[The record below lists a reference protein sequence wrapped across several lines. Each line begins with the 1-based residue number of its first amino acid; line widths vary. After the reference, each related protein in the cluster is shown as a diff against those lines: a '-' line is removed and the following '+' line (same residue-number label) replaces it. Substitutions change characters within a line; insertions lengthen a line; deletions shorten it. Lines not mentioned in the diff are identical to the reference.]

1 MTQIV
6 NVPLPEPTYRRV
18 KKWAESR
25 QQDMGAAIAEYLT
38 HTLSTTDEVVV
49 PLAEVDPQLE
59 QEKAAYLQLFPQ
71 LKRQYAGQ
79 YVAIHGSELVDGA
92 LFERIDERYPDT
104 FVWLTRVADEPIRTL
119 NFRYHPLT
127 TEPIVRAGRR
137 GRQPGWNNGPCLRAV
152 SPPHWQAGARQ
163 AADKVLVNRQGITR
177 LSRPYH
183 DLYGNQNLDPCH
195 SDESSRRNLS
205 PGQRRK
211 IPRSE
216 DPARNDSWKNEQ

>member
-6 NVPLPEPTYRRV
+6 NVPLSEPTYRRV

-38 HTLSTTDEVVV
+38 HTLPTTDEVVV
-49 PLAEVDPQLE
+49 PPAEADPQIE

-79 YVAIHGSELVDGA
+79 YVAIHGGELVDHDADYGA

-119 NFRYHPLT
+119 SFR
-127 TEPIVRAGRR
+127 
-137 GRQPGWNNGPCLRAV
+137 
-152 SPPHWQAGARQ
+152 SP
-163 AADKVLVNRQGITR
+163 R
-177 LSRPYH
+177 L
-183 DLYGNQNLDPCH
+183 LEGV
-195 SDESSRRNLS
+195 
-205 PGQRRK
+205 
-211 IPRSE
+211 
-216 DPARNDSWKNEQ
+216 